1 MGSCRV
7 PDALTRQLL
16 RGKVGG
22 KKTVKPRFGLT
33 FAQSVKVVGVTV
45 AGTPVAVGLA
55 VTVGVAVPVGVPPA
69 VAVAVAL
76 GVPPAVGVGV
86 GMVPSSRKMITGFPH
101 QCSFAS
107 GRCEAVAVGLGDEE
121 EPPKFRP
128 VHEIKKEPVTI
139 NNRLSLKPRL
149 K

>member
-76 GVPPAVGVGV
+76 GV

-121 EPPKFRP
+121 E
-128 VHEIKKEPVTI
+128 
-139 NNRLSLKPRL
+139 
-149 K
+149 